1 MRFSRFLAV
10 LFLGLSILAC
20 RSAVREKEKQSPEIA
35 SSQNTAA
42 RSEIPAKVYKVL
54 EYVKSNGKAPEGYVG
69 GRKFGNFEKLL
80 PVSENGRKIKYQEWD
95 VNPKTKGKNRGA
107 ERLVTGNNDR
117 AYYTRDHYQSFTE
130 IPER

>member
-1 MRFSRFLAV
+1 MRFSRFIT
-10 LFLGLSILAC
+10 LFLLGLSLLAC
-20 RSAVREKEKQSPEIA
+20 RSAVKEQEKQSPEVA
-35 SSQNTAA
+35 SSQNTVT
-42 RSEIPAKVYKVL
+42 RREIPAKVYKVL
-54 EYVKSNGKAPEGYVG
+54 EYVKSNGKAPAGYVG

-117 AYYTRDHYQSFTE
+117 VYYTRDHYRSFTE

>member
-20 RSAVREKEKQSPEIA
+20 RSAVREKEKQSPEVA
-35 SSQNTAA
+35 SSQSDAA

>member
-1 MRFSRFLAV
+1 MRFARFFAV
-10 LFLGLSILAC
+10 LFLVFGFLAC
-20 RSAVREKEKQSPEIA
+20 SSPGSKLEKKAPEAA
-35 SSQNTAA
+35 SSQHALA
-42 RSEIPAKVYKVL
+42 KREIPEKVYRVL
-54 EYVKSNGKAPEGYVG
+54 SYIKANGKAPAGYVG

-117 AYYTRDHYQSFTE
+117 VYYTRDHYRSFTE

>member
-1 MRFSRFLAV
+1 MRFFRLITVFL
-10 LFLGLSILAC
+10 LGLSLVAC
-20 RSAVREKEKQSPEIA
+20 RSAAKEQEKQSPEVA
-35 SSQNTAA
+35 SSHSAAA

-117 AYYTRDHYQSFTE
+117 AYYTSDHYRSFTE
-130 IPER
+130 IPEP